1 MPKRLPKSKNTWVSL
16 VRDFVKEWPEVLDG
30 LTFSHMPVKY
40 LKTVDVI
47 LKNRLIIHYD
57 ITTELKTK
65 HQNRIAKTIKE
76 TIESNYFKIRT
87 VDIKFD
93 IPLLRKEIESKTN
106 RILSKSFDT

>member
-1 MPKRLPKSKNTWVSL
+1 MPKKLPKNRNTWVTL
-16 VRDFVKEWPEVLDG
+16 ARDFVKEWPEVLDG

-40 LKTVDVI
+40 LKSVDII
-47 LKNRLIIHYD
+47 LKNKLTIHYD

-93 IPLLRKEIESKTN
+93 ISLLRKDMESKTN
-106 RILSKSFDT
+106 KILSKSFNT